1 MRTIRAWL
9 IGACASFALLTPAVH
24 ADNQTDHL
32 RDLAKQAHAQGALDQ
47 EAEYLC
53 QAAGLDPQK
62 YSKKCERARAEV
74 ARQLDE
80 FKGLL
85 GTGQFELQHKDYQGA
100 VRDLSKIRF
109 GPLTQQAQALIT
121 EAKSA
126 LDQPSADAAG
136 AAALNLALA
145 AYQQGDFNTAA
156 SQASQV
162 HSPNLQSKAQQLL
175 TNIKVYQDTMSA
187 GDALASKGDYKGAE
201 EKYTFAVKINANGP
215 GNPADKL
222 RQTDALLQKQTVAQ
236 EPAQEPA
243 AKPAQP
249 KVNYAAMVKRNLAQ
263 ASADEARGDLR
274 GALQAFDSALALDGL
289 QAEARAGRQRVLSEL
304 QKNKKELEQSLA
316 DGVLSYYASDFAH
329 ANEALS
335 LYLSGSD
342 TRSPGVA
349 HFYLAASLLSQ
360 AILADSRSEGQASD
374 LRQKA
379 QQQFQLAR
387 QAHYNPVETLISPKI
402 LAEWAKS
409 ESEP

>member
-24 ADNQTDHL
+24 ADNQADHL

-109 GPLTQQAQALIT
+109 GPLAQQAQALIA

-126 LDQPSADAAG
+126 LAQPSADAAG

-145 AYQQGDFNTAA
+145 AYQQGDFNTAV

-187 GDALASKGDYKGAE
+187 GDALANKGDYKGAE

-236 EPAQEPA
+236 QPVQEPA

-249 KVNYAAMVKRNLAQ
+249 KVNYAAMVKSDLAQ
-263 ASADEARGDLR
+263 ASADEARGDLK
-274 GALQAFDSALALDGL
+274 GALQAFDSALALDGR

-342 TRSPGVA
+342 MRSQGVA

-387 QAHYNPVETLISPKI
+387 QARYNPVETLISPKI